1 MIGTLTVT
9 SSHVVCSSVD
19 VRRDGSYCIL
29 SESQVAFP
37 GIRKG
42 RNVSGFGLQT
52 AVAQAV
58 GEAEEIAKGRIK
70 ELHVG
75 VPGAF
80 CEVQV
85 SSSLA
90 QADGYGEQT
99 VPQAHEYM
107 NDTFELIHRMPWPNK
122 GLAQYG
128 RGDSISILAR
138 RDYIAEINRALDTL
152 RMRPAAF
159 YSQNLAEGLYII
171 PRSSREQVA
180 ILLNVGYYNSNIC
193 IFLGDVQIYG
203 ATLYLG
209 GAHIASDLAYV
220 LELDRSQAE
229 QLTRQFAFGIHY
241 ESDAQDYIRMP
252 DGKLSAF
259 EHQEVEQIILS
270 RMDEI
275 CALMGQAVEQSGFP
289 ITESTVAYLLG
300 DGLRDL
306 RGSREYISAQIGIP
320 VKGLPLAINDGAT
333 RYETA
338 SLALLELLLQKRGA
352 QTKQSRFFNRF
363 ARK

>member
-9 SSHVVCSSVD
+9 SSHVVCSCIH
-19 VRRDGSYCIL
+19 VRRDGSYSIF
-29 SESQVAFP
+29 SEAQVAFP

-52 AVAQAV
+52 AVAKAV
-58 GEAEEIAKGRIK
+58 EEAEEIAKGHIK

-80 CEVQV
+80 CEVQI
-85 SSSLA
+85 SSPA
-90 QADGYGEQT
+90 PEPDGFGE
-99 VPQAHEYM
+99 PAPPESYEYM
-107 NDTFELIHRMPWPNK
+107 NEEFELIHRMPWPHK

-128 RGDSISILAR
+128 RGDTVSILAR
-138 RDYIAEINRALDTL
+138 RDYIAEINRALDFL
-152 RMRPAAF
+152 HMRPAAF
-159 YSQNLAEGLYII
+159 YSQNFVEGLYII

-193 IFLGDVQIYG
+193 IFLGDVQIYS

-209 GAHIASDLAYV
+209 GAHVASDLAYV

-229 QLTRQFAFGIHY
+229 QLTRQFAFGIQY
-241 ESDAQDYIRMP
+241 EPDAQDYIRMA
-252 DGKLSAF
+252 DGKLCAF
-259 EHQEVEQIILS
+259 DHQEVEQIITS

-275 CALMGQAVEQSGFP
+275 CALVGQAIEQSGFP
-289 ITESTVAYLLG
+289 ITELTTAYLLG

-306 RGSREYISAQIGIP
+306 RGSREYLSAQIGIP
-320 VKGLPLAINDGAT
+320 VKGLPLAMNDGAT
-333 RYETA
+333 RFETA
-338 SLALLELLLQKRGA
+338 SLALLEFLLQKRNT
-352 QTKQSRFFNRF
+352 QPKQSRFFNRF
-363 ARK
+363 GRK